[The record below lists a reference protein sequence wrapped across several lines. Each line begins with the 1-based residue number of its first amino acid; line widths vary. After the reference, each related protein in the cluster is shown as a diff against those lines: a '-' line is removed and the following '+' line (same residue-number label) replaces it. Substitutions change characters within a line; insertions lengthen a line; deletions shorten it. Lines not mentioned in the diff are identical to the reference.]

1 MRFSA
6 IRFFLRETRLNIKRN
21 SQSGLIMLAQTVVS
35 LLILGICLIFIF
47 NANHMVTNFFNNLEI
62 NVFLENTVE
71 DVELVQIQ
79 RHIRSLEGV
88 GEMEYISKEAAY
100 LWMKENSQ
108 FNLDELVR
116 DNPFPASIQIKVKS
130 TKSIEPIANEI
141 SSMAGIE
148 EVNYASESLGKIL
161 PVFYFI
167 QVSCFFL
174 ALILAGMT
182 MFSIINTIKL
192 AIHSRR
198 QEIKIMRLVGATDR
212 FIRLPFMLEGLFYSF
227 AGSIIAFALA
237 SGAYALVMNYVNLT
251 NPVISLFVST
261 GQVMLNLGILMGVIG
276 ILVGMLG
283 SMISVDKHLTAHIR

>member
-1 MRFSA
+1 
-6 IRFFLRETRLNIKRN
+6 
-21 SQSGLIMLAQTVVS
+21 MLAQTVVS

-71 DVELVQIQ
+71 DIELVQIQ

-88 GEMEYISKEAAY
+88 GEMEYISKENAY

-116 DNPFPASIQIKVKS
+116 ENPFPASIRLKVKS
-130 TKSIEPIANEI
+130 TKSIGPIANEI

-237 SGAYALVMNYVNLT
+237 SGAYALVMKYVNFT

-283 SMISVDKHLTAHIR
+283 SMISVDKHLAAHIR